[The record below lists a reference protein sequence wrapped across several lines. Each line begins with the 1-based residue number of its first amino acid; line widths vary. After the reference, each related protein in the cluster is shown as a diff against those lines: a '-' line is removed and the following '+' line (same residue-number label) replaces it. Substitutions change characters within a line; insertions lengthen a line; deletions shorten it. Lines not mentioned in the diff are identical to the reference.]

1 MRFIKNLLNA
11 LLILH
16 FLIVSVHI
24 FVKNTGLDNIMEWT
38 SKYTDPYF
46 IQEWEMFAP
55 PPQTNTKMFYRYLV
69 QHQDGLADTTDF
81 QEILEPLYEK
91 QKTEI
96 YSLSRLSYYLFNC
109 SQNLLTQC
117 HEYIVNLPA
126 DIDPCDSI
134 QIEETFHNKIQK
146 SFSFQSIARHAKMI
160 YQHNYDLHSD
170 DKVYFS
176 FHLLDEIIPDYET
189 RNSQK
194 SEPRQLTAYNSS
206 FYPLN
211 F

>member
-1 MRFIKNLLNA
+1 MGNVCPTTSDKYKNVLSLSGISQRRSGRYNRFSGNPGTLISAAKN
-11 LLILH
+11 
-16 FLIVSVHI
+16 
-24 FVKNTGLDNIMEWT
+24 KN
-38 SKYTDPYF
+38 
-46 IQEWEMFAP
+46 
-55 PPQTNTKMFYRYLV
+55 
-69 QHQDGLADTTDF
+69 
-81 QEILEPLYEK
+81 
-91 QKTEI
+91 

-176 FHLLDEIIPDYET
+176 FHLLDEIIPDFET
-189 RNSQK
+189 RDFQK